1 MDGAPSDRPF
11 VAWSA
16 WQARLVD
23 CRRSSRRIRRLE
35 TTLDHVGFER
45 LEAVE
50 ADRGIRRRIG
60 AGSLDHDL
68 AADLQ
73 RHRQQVWLL
82 LVQDVD
88 RVATRPRDDTG
99 AKRIV
104 VVFRPDR
111 IADHLVLR
119 FGETVEPAD
128 VEVDPALL
136 VLVRLLRD
144 QHHFGLDDSRVAHHA
159 AAWLDDRL
167 RNLVAEV
174 SAWRPED

>member
-1 MDGAPSDRPF
+1 MDAAPSDGLF

-35 TTLDHVGFER
+35 TTLDHVGLER
-45 LEAVE
+45 REAVE
-50 ADRGIRRRIG
+50 ADRGIGGRVSAR
-60 AGSLDHDL
+60 SLDRDL
-68 AADLQ
+68 GANLE
-73 RHRQQVWLL
+73 RNRQQIWLL

-128 VEVDPALL
+128 VEIDPALL

-144 QHHFGLDDSRVAHHA
+144 QHNFGLDDSRVAHHA
-159 AAWLDDRL
+159 AAGLDDRL

-174 SAWRPED
+174 SA